1 MIRPKHFLIVAILAI
16 LSSADALACSCM
28 GGGGPACQEA
38 WGEGVNSIFLG
49 RVAKIEVTLGVMG
62 APNNAASMT
71 PSGNMKV
78 VTIEI
83 EESYRGISGK
93 SVQVLT
99 AADEAA
105 CGYSFQEGERYLV
118 FAGKQGGRLGV
129 SLCSATRPAKY
140 AEEDIAY
147 LRSIPGLPQTA
158 RGFGTFK
165 RYTYD
170 PKFKPTCEPSIMD
183 HYRPPEEE
191 YRAMAAMTGTL
202 VRIETSDGKHETTV
216 DNQGKWSMS
225 GLPPG
230 PYKIEVALPKNMIL
244 DPAFGIR
251 GSLSPKGCWRVDLRA
266 ESNGHIRGH
275 ISSEVPLSDYYLAQV
290 GLFRAEEA
298 EIDLIRPFGEVFPDQ
313 DTGDYDIGPLP
324 PGRYLVAVILNNK
337 DLDVAA
343 LYYPGVV
350 NLDRA
355 KVIALSDGETL
366 SKVDF
371 RVGKPFFRERPT
383 CCEFKIHVPKLGSSR

>member
-1 MIRPKHFLIVAILAI
+1 MIRPTHFLVVAILVI
-16 LSSADALACSCM
+16 MPHADALACTCM

-38 WGEGVNSIFLG
+38 WREGVNSIFLG

-62 APNNAASMT
+62 APDNAASMT
-71 PSGNMKV
+71 LGGSMKV

-93 SVQVLT
+93 SVQVVT

-105 CGYSFQEGERYLV
+105 CGYSFREGERYLI
-118 FAGKQGGRLGV
+118 FAGKQGSRLGV

-140 AEEDIAY
+140 AEDDIAY
-147 LRSIPGLPQTA
+147 LRSIPDLPPTA
-158 RGFGTFK
+158 RVFGTFK

-170 PKFKPTCEPSIMD
+170 PKFKPTFEPSIMD

-191 YRAMAAMTGTL
+191 YRAMAAMTGTI
-202 VRIETSDGKHETTV
+202 VRVETSDGKHETTV
-216 DNQGKWSMS
+216 DNQGKWNIN

-230 PYKIEVALPKNMIL
+230 PYKIEVALPKNMTL
-244 DPAFGIR
+244 DSAFGMR
-251 GSLSPKGCWRVDLRA
+251 GSLSSKGCWRVDLRA
-266 ESNGHIRGH
+266 ESNGHIRGRV
-275 ISSEVPLSDYYLAQV
+275 SSEVPLSEYYLAQV
-290 GLFRAEEA
+290 GLFRAEET
-298 EIDLIRPFGEVFPDQ
+298 EIDLIRPFGEVFPDPN
-313 DTGDYDIGPLP
+313 TGEYDIGPLAQ
-324 PGRYLVAVILNNK
+324 GRYLVAVILNNK

-350 NLDRA
+350 RLDRA
-355 KVIALSDGETL
+355 KVIALGDGETV
-366 SKVDF
+366 SNVDF
-371 RVGKPFFRERPT
+371 RVGKPSFQERPT

>member
-1 MIRPKHFLIVAILAI
+1 MR
-16 LSSADALACSCM
+16 
-28 GGGGPACQEA
+28 GGGPACQEA
-38 WGEGVNSIFLG
+38 WGQGVSAIFLG
-49 RVAKIEVTLGVMG
+49 RVAKIEVIGGVMG
-62 APNNAASMT
+62 APGNALSMT
-71 PSGNMKV
+71 PNANTKRI
-78 VTIEI
+78 TIEI
-83 EESYRGISGK
+83 EESYRSLSGR

-99 AADEAA
+99 AATEAG

-118 FAGKQGGRLGV
+118 FAGGQSDQLTV
-129 SLCSATRPAKY
+129 SLCSATKPARY
-140 AEEDIAY
+140 AEDDIAY
-147 LRSIPGLPQTA
+147 LRSIPALPKTA
-158 RGFGTFK
+158 RAYGTFK

-170 PKFKPTCEPSIMD
+170 PNFKPTFEPSIMD

-191 YRAMAAMTGTL
+191 YRAMAPMAGTL
-202 VRIETSDGKHETTV
+202 VRIETSDGKHETIV
-216 DNQGKWSMS
+216 DKQGKWDMS

-230 PYKIEVALPKNMIL
+230 PYKVEVALPKNMIL

-275 ISSEVPLSDYYLAQV
+275 INSEGPLSNYYLAQV

-298 EIDLIRPFGEVFPDQ
+298 EIDLIRPFREVFPDS

-324 PGRYLVAVILNNK
+324 PGRYFLAIILNNK

-343 LYYPGVV
+343 LYYPGVIS
-350 NLDRA
+350 LGRA
-355 KVIALSDGETL
+355 KVITLGDGETI

-371 RVGKPFFRERPT
+371 KVGKPAFRERPT
-383 CCEFKIHVPKLGSSR
+383 CCEFRIRVPKTQ

>member
-1 MIRPKHFLIVAILAI
+1 
-16 LSSADALACSCM
+16 
-28 GGGGPACQEA
+28 
-38 WGEGVNSIFLG
+38 
-49 RVAKIEVTLGVMG
+49 VAKIKVIPGVMG
-62 APNNAASMT
+62 APSNAGSMT
-71 PSGNMKV
+71 PSGSMKR

-83 EESYRGISGK
+83 EESYRGMSGK

-99 AADEAA
+99 AADGAA

-118 FAGKQGGRLGV
+118 FAGKQGGYLEV
-129 SLCSATRPAKY
+129 SLCSATKPAKY
-140 AEEDIAY
+140 AQEDITY
-147 LRSIPGLPQTA
+147 LRSIPNLPQTA
-158 RGFGTFK
+158 RVFGTFK

-170 PKFKPTCEPSIMD
+170 PKFKPTFEPSIMD

-216 DNQGKWSMS
+216 DNQGKWNMS

-290 GLFRAEEA
+290 GLFRAEET
-298 EIDLIRPFGEVFPDQ
+298 EIDLIRPFGEVFPDP
-313 DTGDYDIGPLP
+313 DTGDYDIGPIP
-324 PGRYLVAVILNNK
+324 PGRYLVAVILNNE

-355 KVIALSDGETL
+355 RVIALSDGETL

-371 RVGKPFFRERPT
+371 RVGKPAFRERPT
-383 CCEFKIHVPKLGSSR
+383 CCEFKIRVPKLRSSR